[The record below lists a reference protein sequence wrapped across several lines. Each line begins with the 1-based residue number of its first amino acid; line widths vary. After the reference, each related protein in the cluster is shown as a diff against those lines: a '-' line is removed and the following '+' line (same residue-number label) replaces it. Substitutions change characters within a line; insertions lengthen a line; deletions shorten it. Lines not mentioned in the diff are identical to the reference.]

1 MHIVRNFN
9 DPPIELILI
18 IRCSNY
24 PPQEHLDTARQITT
38 IVIEALGSSLK
49 MIKIR

>member
-1 MHIVRNFN
+1 MHIDRNFN
-9 DPPIELILI
+9 DPPIESIL

-24 PPQEHLDTARQITT
+24 PPQEHLDTVRRITT

-49 MIKIR
+49 MVKIS